1 MNPAKSVRFLLIALL
16 MLVLFTYPLL
26 STANKRV
33 MIGGLPLLYIYI
45 GVVWLLAI
53 LVLYFTANPLKRK

>member
-1 MNPAKSVRFLLIALL
+1 MSPSKPVRFLLIALL
-16 MLVLFTYPLL
+16 MLLLFTYPLL

-33 MIGGLPLLYIYI
+33 MVGGIPLLYIYI

-53 LVLYFTANPLKRK
+53 VVLYFTANPLKRK

>member
-1 MNPAKSVRFLLIALL
+1 MNPAKSIRFLLIALL

-33 MIGGLPLLYIYI
+33 MVGGLPLLYVYI
-45 GVVWLLAI
+45 GVVWVLAI
-53 LVLYFTANPLKRK
+53 LVLYFTVNPLKRK

>member
-1 MNPAKSVRFLLIALL
+1 MNPAKSIRFLLIALL

-33 MIGGLPLLYIYI
+33 MVAGLPLLYVYI
-45 GVVWLLAI
+45 GLVWVLAI
-53 LVLYFTANPLKRK
+53 LVLYFTVNPLKRK

>member
-26 STANKRV
+26 STANKKV